1 MFCVSFSNLRH
12 GICCCINTEASI
24 SIHISARSTAMF
36 HAPLLYLSTCPSKGV
51 CTALHYMNHKA
62 LISTCDERSEDE
74 AVCEM
79 QAATSLD
86 SHDLGIRTQVP
97 SNQNCHITPMNSL
110 IHRKGPSVKLVPSFM
125 WLEYSQQ
132 NNSAFCFACR
142 VFGRNLKHDVFVHD
156 VTKLEKS
163 FECIS

>member
-1 MFCVSFSNLRH
+1 
-12 GICCCINTEASI
+12 
-24 SIHISARSTAMF
+24 
-36 HAPLLYLSTCPSKGV
+36 
-51 CTALHYMNHKA
+51 MNHKA

-86 SHDLGIRTQVP
+86 SHDLGDKDTGPKQC
-97 SNQNCHITPMNSL
+97 QNSHITPMNSL
-110 IHRKGPSVKLVPSFM
+110 FHRKRSFQSSWFQSFM

-142 VFGRNLKHDVFVHD
+142 VFGRNLKHDDVFVHD
-156 VTKLEKS
+156 VTKIGKKL
-163 FECIS
+163 